1 MLRAY
6 PRAFRLEYGPE
17 MTQLFRDCY
26 RDTHADGLI
35 TALAF
40 WQRMI
45 VDVIRTA
52 PLERWEALERRCETM
67 KNLKTDVLGLLACLA
82 IIAVAFVLFGVIR
95 TTSIAIVDYALD
107 AIITAGIVS
116 NVIIFLLALTTRL
129 RSFQVALRTL
139 VIVHIGLLLI
149 ATSLG
154 LRVDPRFS
162 FLAVLVA
169 YIISFIFWLGVHRL
183 RSQLSA
189 SPVTSG

>member
-1 MLRAY
+1 
-6 PRAFRLEYGPE
+6 
-17 MTQLFRDCY
+17 
-26 RDTHADGLI
+26 
-35 TALAF
+35 
-40 WQRMI
+40 
-45 VDVIRTA
+45 
-52 PLERWEALERRCETM
+52 M

-162 FLAVLVA
+162 FVAVLVA